1 MKKIMLATM
10 IVFMNQNVSFSGL
23 YVYGVG
29 GRVDSR
35 AGSRN
40 NNITMKTNHQTYA
53 CKHEKRSNLRDPGSL
68 KYLKSV
74 EGFNKVKNISI
85 TS

>member
-1 MKKIMLATM
+1 M

-23 YVYGVG
+23 YVYGIGV
-29 GRVDSR
+29 RVDSL
-35 AGSRN
+35 AESRN
-40 NNITMKTNHQTYA
+40 NNISMKTNHQTYA
-53 CKHEKRSNLRDPGSL
+53 SKHEKRRDLRDPGSL

-85 TS
+85 SS